1 MIRETI
7 VEGEPVLD
15 VDTVEYAARTH
26 LLICLFTHLC

>member
-7 VEGEPVLD
+7 VEGEPVRD
-15 VDTVEYAARTH
+15 VDTVEHAAHTH